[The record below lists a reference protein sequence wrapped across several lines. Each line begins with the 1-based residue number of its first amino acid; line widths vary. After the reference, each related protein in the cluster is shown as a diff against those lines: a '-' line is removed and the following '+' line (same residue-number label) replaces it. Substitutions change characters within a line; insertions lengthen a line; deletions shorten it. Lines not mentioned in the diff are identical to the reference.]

1 MAPLHDV
8 FHRAMARAR
17 DQAAGVELVHG
28 AAAQLLKQT
37 GPAWAPSCAT
47 DGAPPGRQ

>member
-1 MAPLHDV
+1 MASLHDV

-37 GPAWAPSCAT
+37 GGGL
-47 DGAPPGRQ
+47 GAFLRYRWGTAG